1 MRMLLSKKVVN
12 LAILGAVAMAA
23 ISYAIHFLALSVLL
37 NAIILAVITLA
48 GIVLIAAVL
57 LTPFTKQQ
65 ANIEKILG
73 SSELFKKNNDQLLEE
88 KVANQIASFNHA
100 GGDINDCAS
109 NLAINAA
116 EVAYFL
122 QELFQAIEKSSKDA
136 DKISIAAH
144 DMSAVTQEVNEN
156 ATFAAQQSDKAMQA
170 SSHGKKEISLCKPIV
185 EKLDSGVKEGAVR
198 IQLLSDKA
206 SEIQN
211 ITEVI
216 NSIAQQTNLLA
227 LNAAIEAARA
237 GDQGRGFAVVADEVR
252 ALAARTSDATS
263 QIDSMLKVINEE
275 SQQATGL
282 MSVIN
287 KQSEQV
293 VESVSSLSNSFEN
306 INDLIGQSSKAA
318 SQISHA
324 LTEQDKTTS
333 EVSVSIDNISGFL
346 RTEIDTT
353 KSISDQA
360 LGLCAGAESI
370 FVHLKGFKTQS
381 VIDTMSSQAQQ
392 VAAKIG
398 TLFES
403 EIEAGKISSSALF
416 NFSYQKIADTNPQK
430 YSTSFDAFTDKVLPG
445 IQDSLLSDF
454 KEMIYAGAVDINGY
468 FPTHNQI
475 FSQPLTGNYS
485 QDVNNNRT
493 KRIFDDPTGIRC
505 GKHTQVF
512 LLQTYKRDTG
522 EVMHDVSAPI
532 IVNGKHWGGFRIGFR
547 AQTNT

>member
-1 MRMLLSKKVVN
+1 MIFSKKIVALAVISATAMGVV
-12 LAILGAVAMAA
+12 
-23 ISYAIHFLALSVLL
+23 SYAIHLLALSVLL
-37 NAIILAVITLA
+37 NAMLLA
-48 GIVLIAAVL
+48 GITFIGVALISVTL
-57 LTPFTKQQ
+57 LRPFTQQ
-65 ANIEKILG
+65 HAKIEQMLNF
-73 SSELFKKNNDQLLEE
+73 SELFKGDNSELLEE
-88 KVANQIASFNHA
+88 KIADKIAFFNQA
-100 GGDINDCAS
+100 GGQINDCAS

-116 EVAYFL
+116 QVAYFL
-122 QELFQAIEKSSKDA
+122 QELFQAIERSSKDA

-144 DMSAVTQEVNEN
+144 DMSAMTQEVNEN
-156 ATFAAQQSDKAMQA
+156 ATFAAQQSDQAMQA
-170 SSHGKKEISLCKPIV
+170 SSQGKKEISQCKPIV
-185 EKLDSGVKEGAVR
+185 EKLHLGVQEGAER

-206 SEIQN
+206 TEIQN

-263 QIDSMLKVINEE
+263 QIDGMLKVISEE
-275 SQQATGL
+275 SQQATVL

-293 VESVSSLSNSFEN
+293 VVSISSLSDSFNN

-318 SQISHA
+318 SQISYA

-333 EVSVSIDNISGFL
+333 EISISIDNISEFL

-353 KSISDQA
+353 KNISDQA

-370 FVHLKGFKTQS
+370 FVHLKDFETQS
-381 VIDTMSSQAQQ
+381 AIDTMSAQAQR
-392 VAAKIG
+392 VAVTIG
-398 TLFES
+398 ALFES
-403 EIEAGKISSSALF
+403 EIEAGRISTSALF
-416 NFSYQKIADTNPQK
+416 NYKYQEIADTNPQK
-430 YSTSFDAFTDKVLPG
+430 YSTSFDAFTDKVLPD
-445 IQDSLLSDF
+445 IQDSLLDDF
-454 KEMIYAGAVDINGY
+454 EEMIYAGAVDVNGY
-468 FPTHNQI
+468 FPTHNKI
-475 FSQPLTGNYS
+475 FSQPLTGDFT

-522 EVMHDVSAPI
+522 EIMHDVSAPI
-532 IVNGKHWGGFRIGFR
+532 VVNGKHWGGFRIGFR